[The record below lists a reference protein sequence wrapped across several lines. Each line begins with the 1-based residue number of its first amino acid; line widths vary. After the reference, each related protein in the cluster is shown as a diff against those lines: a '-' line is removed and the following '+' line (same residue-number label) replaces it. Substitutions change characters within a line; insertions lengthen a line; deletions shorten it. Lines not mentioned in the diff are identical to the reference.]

1 MEKRIKQIIDYYG
14 YTTNSFEQKILVSR
28 GTIGRVLA
36 GKITLKCETIR
47 KICETFRNISSDWLL
62 LGEGEMLRKNE
73 KNEDEIPNNC
83 QNIGQNFGNATYLS
97 ESSPKYKA
105 SPKSTIEALYSAIRA
120 QQDTI
125 EAQQRTINTQQELID
140 LLKKQ
145 LSE

>member
-36 GKITLKCETIR
+36 GKIALKCETIR

-73 KNEDEIPNNC
+73 KNEEKIPNNC

-105 SPKSTIEALYSAIRA
+105 SPNSTSEALYSAIRA

-125 EAQQRTINTQQELID
+125 EAQQKLIGS
-140 LLKKQ
+140 LERHIESLERQ

>member
-1 MEKRIKQIIDYYG
+1 MDKRIKQIIDYYG
-14 YTTNSFEQKILVSR
+14 HTVNSFEQKILVSR

-36 GKITLKCETIR
+36 GKITLKYETIR

-73 KNEDEIPNNC
+73 KNEDKIPNNC

-97 ESSPKYKA
+97 EPYQKYKV
-105 SPKSTIEALYSAIRA
+105 SHNSTIEALHSAIRA

-125 EAQQRTINTQQELID
+125 EAQKALIAELRRRIEELQQ
-140 LLKKQ
+140 
-145 LSE
+145 